1 MHPWEN
7 YKEFFI
13 GQKETNGCR
22 ELMGIELPW
31 IIKTFGK
38 IKYLNTQKF
47 KITSLDL
54 DYPDIINIMLE
65 HENGNS
71 GVLTFDIVSRKAIR
85 SLEIISEDNHIFWEG
100 TPNSLEIYN
109 LDSKSL
115 KHVET
120 YDEIIKDKNYA
131 SNIIENVY
139 LEELKIYLD
148 KINNK
153 KNLERYTFE
162 DDKYVIKI
170 MNVYRGSTMKICF
183 FGLES
188 IGQKYLKNFK
198 KILDENQEKYE
209 IHAYR
214 SRKNNN
220 KILNVD
226 KEIFSLEE
234 LENNYDIIFIT
245 NPTSL
250 HFSTLKNIVEKTK
263 HIFLEKPLFDDIDYD
278 LDEIKLKD
286 GVYYVAAPLR
296 HTGIV
301 KKIKEIIKDKSVY
314 SVRAIC
320 SSYLPEWRPTKI
332 IEKFIAPKK
341 S

>member
-1 MHPWEN
+1 MRVIVIGLGSMGRRRIRLLKNNIPSIEIAGMDLNSERRKLVENEFKIITYQSLEEAIEKFNPIASIISTSPLSHAKIILKCLDNNLHVFTEINLVDFGYDEIIKKAKNKNKELFLSSTMIYRKEIEFIEKEVSKSKKKFNYRYHVGQYLPDWHPWEN
-7 YKEFFI
+7 YKEFFV

-100 TPNSLEIYN
+100 TPSSLEIYN

-170 MNVYRGSTMKICF
+170 MN
-183 FGLES
+183 
-188 IGQKYLKNFK
+188 
-198 KILDENQEKYE
+198 E
-209 IHAYR
+209 I
-214 SRKNNN
+214 
-220 KILNVD
+220 
-226 KEIFSLEE
+226 E
-234 LENNYDIIFIT
+234 
-245 NPTSL
+245 
-250 HFSTLKNIVEKTK
+250 
-263 HIFLEKPLFDDIDYD
+263 
-278 LDEIKLKD
+278 
-286 GVYYVAAPLR
+286 GV
-296 HTGIV
+296 
-301 KKIKEIIKDKSVY
+301 
-314 SVRAIC
+314 
-320 SSYLPEWRPTKI
+320 
-332 IEKFIAPKK
+332 
-341 S
+341 